1 MSIQFSW
8 SPPPDDDQNGIIIHY
23 IFTCRSEGQVVSE
36 MFPMSY
42 PAAGRYNISGFRPTI
57 TYNCSVYAVTLGG
70 RGPSAVQVIIMPN
83 DGTYVG
89 FPSHACMSLSST
101 RFSIGYGE
109 VIVIVQSYKVY
120 RIKTAPHPPLDSQ
133 VCAAKKYK
141 SVTSYPLISPETF
154 VTSY

>member
-8 SPPPDDDQNGIIIHY
+8 SPPPEDDQNGIIIRY
-23 IFTCRSEGQVVSE
+23 ILTCRSEAQVVSE

-89 FPSHACMSLSST
+89 FPSHAC
-101 RFSIGYGE
+101 
-109 VIVIVQSYKVY
+109 
-120 RIKTAPHPPLDSQ
+120 P
-133 VCAAKKYK
+133 
-141 SVTSYPLISPETF
+141 
-154 VTSY
+154 